1 MSKEKANKE
10 EEDIYY
16 DPLKYVP
23 RYITLNGERYEISE
37 LIATQLERSNMFI
50 MWGLPGSG
58 KTTIARHAAEIMY
71 NKGYRPLHI
80 IFGYN
85 DALLI
90 PKAWKLE
97 DLKITGEAWRKP
109 PVIMLNINNLTEDK
123 IRYLTEI
130 LEKIAKGTEGGASER
145 YYIKEIYRKLN
156 DLVYGSD
163 SESMCEKFEKIVK
176 NISTLI
182 YLTSLIPIDF
192 TGLVDCKNLEMIK
205 NGVERLLNIS
215 LRRRSMSSA
224 STTVSGV
231 LVIFDNLD
239 KNKRFLDKNVFF
251 FIEERIKSIESS
263 KFKKLIVY
271 TINES
276 EYIETKIK
284 STPANFPEKITKE
297 IANGLNLDPDLVR
310 GHLLPSFIPYP
321 TIEELIEII
330 RANNIEVGRDL
341 NRDRLE
347 VLASCSGWQIPLI
360 LNYLKIKDPSDISV
374 SCPRIESL

>member
-1 MSKEKANKE
+1 M
-10 EEDIYY
+10 
-16 DPLKYVP
+16 
-23 RYITLNGERYEISE
+23 
-37 LIATQLERSNMFI
+37 
-50 MWGLPGSG
+50 
-58 KTTIARHAAEIMY
+58 
-71 NKGYRPLHI
+71 
-80 IFGYN
+80 
-85 DALLI
+85 
-90 PKAWKLE
+90 
-97 DLKITGEAWRKP
+97 
-109 PVIMLNINNLTEDK
+109 
-123 IRYLTEI
+123 
-130 LEKIAKGTEGGASER
+130 
-145 YYIKEIYRKLN
+145 
-156 DLVYGSD
+156 
-163 SESMCEKFEKIVK
+163 
-176 NISTLI
+176 
-182 YLTSLIPIDF
+182 
-192 TGLVDCKNLEMIK
+192 
-205 NGVERLLNIS
+205 NIS